1 MKNYVTLC
9 NAIVFETPK
18 QYHDNDCNNMPYH
31 DTKMI
36 LIDYHHDVLLLSSH
50 VSGLLLCLL
59 LRMAYICPGNS
70 HALRKLVNLLLEG
83 GFQFGLAG
91 NGLGLISFSALAVR
105 VNTFSC
111 SAAISLSFASATRSN
126 SILPFSSCWFYF
138 CNPSRVFSRRWIS
151 ALAFA
156 NDSPISF
163 STLAS
168 SACNFQFDS
177 ASFPAAA
184 VDLSS

>member
-9 NAIVFETPK
+9 NAIVFGNSK
-18 QYHDNDCNNMPYH
+18 QNHDNDCNNMPHH
-31 DTKMI
+31 DTRMI
-36 LIDYHHDVLLLSSH
+36 LIDDHHDVLLLSSH
-50 VSGLLLCLL
+50 VIGLLLRLL
-59 LRMAYICPGNS
+59 LRTVCIHPSNS
-70 HALRKLVNLLLEG
+70 HALRKLIDLLLEG

-111 SAAISLSFASATRSN
+111 SAAISLPFALTTRSD
-126 SILPFSSCWFYF
+126 SILPFSSCWFCF
-138 CNPSRVFSRRWIS
+138 CNPSRVFLRRWIS
-151 ALAFA
+151 ASAFVK
-156 NDSPISF
+156 DSPISF

-168 SACNFQFDS
+168 SARNFQFAL

>member
-9 NAIVFETPK
+9 NAIVFGNPK
-18 QYHDNDCNNMPYH
+18 QNHDNDCNNMPYH
-31 DTKMI
+31 DTRMI
-36 LIDYHHDVLLLSSH
+36 LIDDHHDVLLLRSYGI
-50 VSGLLLCLL
+50 VLL
-59 LRMAYICPGNS
+59 LRLPLRTVCIRPSNS
-70 HALRKLVNLLLEG
+70 HALRKLIDLLLEG

-126 SILPFSSCWFYF
+126 SILPFSSCWFCF

-151 ALAFA
+151 ASAFVK
-156 NDSPISF
+156 DSPISS

-168 SACNFQFDS
+168 SACNF
-177 ASFPAAA
+177 
-184 VDLSS
+184 